1 MELLILVTGIVLL
14 WKFSSV
20 MNAFAIMLKTKTE
33 VTAEKVIGDCVEE
46 RTQQFEDFKS
56 RMEGRQTYT
65 NEEILDF
72 FKVD

>member
-1 MELLILVTGIVLL
+1 MELLILVAGVVLL

-46 RTQQFEDFKS
+46 RTQQFEEFKS
-56 RMEGRQTYT
+56 RMEGRKTYT